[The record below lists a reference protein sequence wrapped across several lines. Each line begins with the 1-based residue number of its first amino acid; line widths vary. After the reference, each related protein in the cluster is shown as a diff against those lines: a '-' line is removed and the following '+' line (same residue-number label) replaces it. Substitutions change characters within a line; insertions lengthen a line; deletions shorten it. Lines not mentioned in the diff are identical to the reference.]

1 MHVSTPTTRSKTVSN
16 DDFSFDE
23 LEAQHAAELP
33 GRQLMT
39 GLALGLPLLGLG
51 GVELYVEA
59 GPAELFV
66 GVYV

>member
-1 MHVSTPTTRSKTVSN
+1 MSN
-16 DDFSFDE
+16 DDFSIGE
-23 LEAQHAAELP
+23 LEAQHTGELP

-59 GPAELFV
+59 GPVDLFV